1 MDALHAAERDA
12 RRVEPCRA
20 GEQRAV
26 MGVIEPALFER
37 RAVNADAERL
47 AEDERIAR
55 PRADVAL
62 QMLRIDGSNRD
73 QAVDRLERIDRV
85 PACNRNAGLGADRFA
100 KPAHST
106 GHQRNALFVF
116 CHDVLLLPFSQT
128 DSSKSSRPISM
139 RRISLVPAP
148 MS

>member
-1 MDALHAAERDA
+1 
-12 RRVEPCRA
+12 
-20 GEQRAV
+20 

-100 KPAHST
+100 SLEYPADSLHRQPIDRHT
-106 GHQRNALFVF
+106 DQR
-116 CHDVLLLPFSQT
+116 Q
-128 DSSKSSRPISM
+128 REQG
-139 RRISLVPAP
+139 
-148 MS
+148 